1 MPSDRPSAFFGVR
14 AATSGRSALRGVQRV
29 RPLLSR
35 VAGQRSALQPL
46 HRASAHAHPGQAHTG
61 RSACRPGALPQ
72 TTCQRSES
80 RPSWRRTSRSRC
92 RAWHASRA
100 TTRPAARLTN
110 LPACNAPHVTCKSAS
125 THVGCRTLHAA
136 HRQPY
141 GAPCLPCAGRRL
153 CAACKALGADSL
165 QPSHGPDARAR
176 LLAAGLAAD
185 VGESCRNAADGDGAC
200 GPCRC
205 QPTTTRRWRCSE

>member
-1 MPSDRPSAFFGVR
+1 MSTLGVPRSSPECRRIVRPPSSACALPHPAAVRCVEYSAFVHCCRVWLGSAAHCSRCIVHRHMLIR
-14 AATSGRSALRGVQRV
+14 ARLTR
-29 RPLLSR
+29 
-35 VAGQRSALQPL
+35 AGL
-46 HRASAHAHPGQAHTG
+46 HA
-61 RSACRPGALPQ
+61 PGALPQ
-72 TTCQRSES
+72 TTCQRTES

-165 QPSHGPDARAR
+165 QSSHW
-176 LLAAGLAAD
+176 AGWMPAQ
-185 VGESCRNAADGDGAC
+185 GS
-200 GPCRC
+200 
-205 QPTTTRRWRCSE
+205 